1 MSSVSASILAPHVE
15 AQLSV
20 RARGVLA
27 RPTTHRNA
35 SRYRSR
41 EDLAA
46 AIRGYGSSPNEAI
59 FDFEEQFGG
68 LEITSTP
75 FSLKLGISLPEPGA
89 ARMNKDQDENSEAPD
104 PRALGLL
111 PCGNYMN
118 GTYDLWI
125 DGSGAI
131 HAAYTQIWKLNASP
145 VKLLEKVAAQEMLGG
160 YEFVVRVQPPMA
172 SALAVALNL
181 SRLDPPSDVC
191 ETWWE
196 GESLVAVQAHLPND
210 ARSDTT
216 FVSARRLDD
225 VVRVLLASSTLDGS
239 ARFSLSARVTQNE
252 TLPGEGPSL
261 ADIVAV
267 MAPEPDARHFDYDGG
282 QQSTGEIWVLGP
294 PGSHRVEQY
303 RVYEGR
309 VRGWLSLH
317 DGGSVA
323 RAWSA
328 QKRQVHKR

>member
-1 MSSVSASILAPHVE
+1 MTSASASILAPHVE

-20 RARGVLA
+20 RARRVLA

-46 AIRGYGSSPNEAI
+46 AIRGYGSSPTEAI
-59 FDFEEQFGG
+59 LDFEEQFGG
-68 LEITSTP
+68 LEISSTP
-75 FSLKLGISLPEPGA
+75 FSLKLGISLPQPGA
-89 ARMNKDQDENSEAPD
+89 ARVDEDESSEAPD

-111 PCGNYMN
+111 PCGSYGN
-118 GTYDLWI
+118 GTYDLWV
-125 DGSGAI
+125 DDRGAI
-131 HAAYTQIWKLNASP
+131 HAAYTRLWKLSASP

-160 YEFVVRVQPPMA
+160 YEFVVRVRPPMA
-172 SALAVALNL
+172 PALAAALNL

-196 GESLVAVQAHLPND
+196 GESLAALQAHLPDD

-216 FVSARRLDD
+216 FVSARRVDD
-225 VVRVLLASSTLDGS
+225 VVRVLLAASTLDGS
-239 ARFSLSARVTQNE
+239 ARFSLSAGATQNE
-252 TLPGEGPSL
+252 TLPGDGPSL
-261 ADIVAV
+261 ADIAAM
-267 MAPEPDARHFDYDGG
+267 MAPEPEALRFDYDGG

-294 PGSHRVEQY
+294 PGSHRIEQY

-309 VRGWLSLH
+309 VRGWVSLR
-317 DGGSVA
+317 DGGSTA

-328 QKRQVHKR
+328 KKRQVPK